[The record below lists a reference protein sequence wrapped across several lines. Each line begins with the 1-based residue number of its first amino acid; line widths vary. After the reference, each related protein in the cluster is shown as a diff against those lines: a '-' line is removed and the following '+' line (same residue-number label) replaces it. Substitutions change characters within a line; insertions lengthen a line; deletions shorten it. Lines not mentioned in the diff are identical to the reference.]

1 MLIISLS
8 SLAKTRS
15 SSCFDSLFKTKKKIQ
30 AQPCQYPSK
39 EEDYFSEIQTYADQ
53 LDGQAQ
59 SYESFETMT
68 TDSECYRDWRHS
80 IDFMSNGVLSLNQY
94 NNHNNEI
101 MQRAYEQL
109 YAQRHRTS
117 TSSLCKPAKDDVSVP
132 IVTDL
137 YPVSVEPI
145 VPYEYEPQPI
155 HAYRLQVHND
165 EAAFRQIVHKKNA
178 DDLVQKEEPKRLDDV
193 AEDQRYDGRLEEKLE
208 SSAEDR
214 PTGRNLIKPNN
225 LNDHNEKNK
234 VTKKS
239 VNETINKLSTLISVR
254 SDGQIKQKILSDAD
268 SKSNLDRNM
277 NLLKSDSTAV
287 QM

>member
-1 MLIISLS
+1 
-8 SLAKTRS
+8 
-15 SSCFDSLFKTKKKIQ
+15 
-30 AQPCQYPSK
+30 
-39 EEDYFSEIQTYADQ
+39 
-53 LDGQAQ
+53 
-59 SYESFETMT
+59 MT

-80 IDFMSNGVLSLNQY
+80 IDFMSNGVLSLNHY

-117 TSSLCKPAKDDVSVP
+117 TSSLCKLPKDDVSVP

-155 HAYRLQVHND
+155 HAYRLQVVHND
-165 EAAFRQIVHKKNA
+165 ESAFRQIVHKKA
-178 DDLVQKEEPKRLDDV
+178 DDLVQQEEPKRLDEA
-193 AEDQRYDGRLEEKLE
+193 AEDQRYDSKLEEKLE
-208 SSAEDR
+208 SSAEAR
-214 PTGRNLIKPNN
+214 PSGRDLIKPNN
-225 LNDHNEKNK
+225 LNDPNEKNK

-239 VNETINKLSTLISVR
+239 VNETINKLSTLVSVR
-254 SDGQIKQKILSDAD
+254 NDGQIKQKILSDAD

-277 NLLKSDSTAV
+277 NLLKSDSSVA